1 MLRTV
6 SHYDTQCNSTGAL
19 RAAAA
24 AALSATVELSV
35 VVLSAPACGLL
46 APLPPS

>member
-6 SHYDTQCNSTGAL
+6 SHYDTQCNSSGAL

-24 AALSATVELSV
+24 AFSATVELSV
-35 VVLSAPACGLL
+35 VVLSAPAYGLL